1 MAEAIHTESH
11 WEMPHGMNQTEM
23 ASENAQQ
30 MVELKR
36 PLLSPHPTDLSSNHL
51 QQQQTEEEAI
61 SIDIKAMTEISEDGL
76 FSPLC
81 CIYKVPTKI
90 RLQNEEA
97 YTPKVVSIGP
107 FHHGDERLQEMERH
121 KEIMFKRFAQN
132 AMTDLDSLV
141 KSAKQSEPK
150 VRASYFES
158 INYDKQD
165 LVKLILV
172 DSAFII
178 QLFIMD
184 YEDYEDQLTHDA
196 KLSQS
201 LLIEDICDDL
211 LLLENQLPF
220 FFLEELYNIAFPRNH
235 RGDLPSFL
243 ELTYSNFDW
252 LNKQKL
258 EPDHKIEHF
267 TDLLRLFY
275 LRIIKPGRDFFE
287 TGGSDML
294 RYSANELQEAGVK
307 FGVST
312 SKCLLDLEFSGSVLQ
327 IPQIKVTDKTE
338 FLFRNVM
345 ALEQCHYL
353 SETYFCDYTLVLG
366 NLVNTNK
373 DVEVLAHKK
382 IISNW
387 LGDAKEVATL
397 INGLGKNISH
407 CNFNT
412 EHLDISKRLNEFY
425 EDPWHKKKAALRRD
439 YCNTPW
445 QTVASIA
452 AIILLILTITQT
464 VCSILQ
470 VV

>member
-1 MAEAIHTESH
+1 MSLQLVSARSVRRTSALFSAGVLLCGLFSD
-11 WEMPHGMNQTEM
+11 PF
-23 ASENAQQ
+23 SSRAQERKKMRAPAPCVSCVQ
-30 MVELKR
+30 LVR
-36 PLLSPHPTDLSSNHL
+36 PRLRLLRVCVQLVRPPLRFTAD
-51 QQQQTEEEAI
+51 EAI
-61 SIDIKAMTEISEDGL
+61 SIDIKALLEISDEGL
-76 FSPLC
+76 LSPLC
-81 CIYKVPTKI
+81 CIYRVPTKI
-90 RLQNEEA
+90 RLLNEEA

-121 KEIMFKRFAQN
+121 KEIMFKRFARN
-132 AMTDLDSLV
+132 AMTNLDSLV
-141 KSAKQSEPK
+141 DLAKQSESK

-158 INYDKQD
+158 INYDKKD
-165 LVKLILV
+165 HVKLILV

-178 QLFIMD
+178 QLFVMKKRRHMK
-184 YEDYEDQLTHDA
+184 HDG

-201 LLIEDICDDL
+201 QLTEDIFDDL

-220 FFLEELYNIAFPRNH
+220 FFLEELYDIAFPHNR

-243 ELTYSNFDW
+243 ELTYSCFDY

-275 LRIIKPGRDFFE
+275 LPITQPGRDSINE
-287 TGGSDML
+287 DGSDML
-294 RYSANELQEAGVK
+294 RYSANELKEAGVK
-307 FGVST
+307 LKLT
-312 SKCLLDLEFSGSVLQ
+312 Q
-327 IPQIKVTDKTE
+327 
-338 FLFRNVM
+338 
-345 ALEQCHYL
+345 
-353 SETYFCDYTLVLG
+353 
-366 NLVNTNK
+366 K
-373 DVEVLAHKK
+373 DVEVLAHEK

-397 INGLGKNISH
+397 FNGLRKEITH
-407 CNFNT
+407 CNFNK

-425 EDPWHKKKAALRRD
+425 EDPWHKRKATLRKD

-452 AIILLILTITQT
+452 AIILLTLTITQT

>member
-1 MAEAIHTESH
+1 
-11 WEMPHGMNQTEM
+11 
-23 ASENAQQ
+23 
-30 MVELKR
+30 
-36 PLLSPHPTDLSSNHL
+36 
-51 QQQQTEEEAI
+51 
-61 SIDIKAMTEISEDGL
+61 MTKISEDGL
-76 FSPLC
+76 FLRSC
-81 CIYKVPTKI
+81 CIYRVPAKI

-107 FHHGDERLQEMERH
+107 FHHGDGRLQEMERH
-121 KEIMFKRFAQN
+121 KKIMFKRFAQN
-132 AMTDLDSLV
+132 SMANLDSV
-141 KSAKQSEPK
+141 INFAKQSESK

-158 INYDKQD
+158 INYDKKD

-178 QLFIMD
+178 QFFIMCH
-184 YEDYEDQLTHDA
+184 EHQLKHDA
-196 KLSQS
+196 KLSKL
-201 LLIEDICDDL
+201 LLIADICHDL

-220 FFLEELYNIAFPRNH
+220 FFLEELYNIAFPGNH
-235 RGDLPSFL
+235 PSFL
-243 ELTYSNFDW
+243 DLTYSYFRH
-252 LNKQKL
+252 LNMQKL
-258 EPDHKIEHF
+258 ESDRKIEHF

-275 LRIIKPGRDFFE
+275 LPIIQPGRDFPE
-287 TGGSDML
+287 EDGSNML

-307 FGVST
+307 FEVRT
-312 SKCLLDLEFSGSVLQ
+312 SKCLLDLEFSRSVLQ
-327 IPQIKVTDKTE
+327 IPQIKVEDKTE
-338 FLFRNVM
+338 FLFRNVT
-345 ALEQCHYL
+345 ALEQCHYPFQ
-353 SETYFCDYTLVLG
+353 TYFCDYILVLD
-366 NLVNTNK
+366 NLVNTSK
-373 DVEVLAHKK
+373 DVEVLAHEK

-407 CNFNT
+407 CNFNK
-412 EHLDISKRLNEFY
+412 EHLDISKKLNEFY

-470 VV
+470 VVQK